1 MDFKN
6 CSTCNIKPNIMEQI
20 PSQHYLIRPKCGK
33 STPKIIATSYDD
45 IKEELVSEWN
55 DIN

>member
-1 MDFKN
+1 MDYKN

-20 PSQHYLIRPKCGK
+20 PSQHYVICPKCGK
-33 STPKIIATSYDD
+33 LTQKITAITYDD
-45 IKEELVSEWN
+45 IKENLISEWN